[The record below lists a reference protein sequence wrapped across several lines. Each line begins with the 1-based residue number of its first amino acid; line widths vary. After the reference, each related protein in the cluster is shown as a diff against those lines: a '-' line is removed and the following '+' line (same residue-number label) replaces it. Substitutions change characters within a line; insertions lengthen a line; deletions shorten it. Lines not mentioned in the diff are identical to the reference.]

1 MYIQHQHQG
10 YLYAV
15 TATLTGS
22 LVYIFSKAALKEITL
37 VQFGVYW
44 FLFGFIWN
52 TLFVLIKQRDTILFE
67 KNRHN
72 IKTLFLLGIIE
83 IVATSTLYAAI
94 FTTTDA
100 SIPSF
105 LRNLEYVFVALLG
118 VFLLKERF
126 LKIEI
131 LGVVLTV
138 CGALIISYNK
148 GTTLQSYLAG
158 TSGFMLVSSVFYAVR
173 TIIAKTHIHRLSPT
187 MLALNRAVFIMIF
200 SFICL
205 LLTSQSLTIPAMPLV
220 NIIIGSFFGP
230 FLTSTFQYSALKYI
244 DASKGAII
252 QSTTPLFVL
261 IAGYLYFSR
270 LPFMY
275 QIFGGILTI
284 GGTFIMIIGKEF
296 LNKKTFRK

>member
-1 MYIQHQHQG
+1 MSLEHQHQG

-15 TATLTGS
+15 TATITGS
-22 LVYIFSKAALKEITL
+22 LVYIFSKAALIEISL

-44 FLFGFIWN
+44 FLFGFVWN
-52 TLFVLIKQRDTILFE
+52 SIFLLIKRRAINHFE
-67 KNRHN
+67 KNWHN
-72 IKTLFLLGIIE
+72 IKTLIFLGLIE

-118 VFLLKERF
+118 VLLLREKF

-138 CGALIISYNK
+138 CGALIISYDK
-148 GTTLQSYLAG
+148 GTTLKSYMAG

-187 MLALNRAVFIMIF
+187 LLALNRAVFILLF

-205 LLTSQSLTIPAMPLV
+205 LITSQSIIIPAKPLIC
-220 NIIIGSFFGP
+220 IIIGSFFGP

-261 IAGYLYFSR
+261 IAGYFYFSK

-275 QIFGGILTI
+275 QIFGGMLTI

-296 LNKKTFRK
+296 FNKNRLK